1 MDLYLAE
8 PITASGPSLLSTL
21 TKSNGIVITDNRSK
35 LAKGTKSG
43 GDTTEEYLSHN
54 GYIIKINIC

>member
-1 MDLYLAE
+1 MDWYLAE

-35 LAKGTKSG
+35 LAKEKSG